1 MAIGFVS
8 GIFIVLGGLVMSIPS
23 VLSIEYCL
31 QLNQRRQQLQQQQQL
46 LQQQQQRQQQRQQQA
61 TTNNIQ

>member
-8 GIFIVLGGLVMSIPS
+8 GIFIVLGGLVMAIPS
-23 VLSIEYCL
+23 IISIEYCL

-46 LQQQQQRQQQRQQQA
+46 LQHA
-61 TTNNIQ
+61 TTNNHN